1 MAVPGTAIV
10 PEPRGWRLLIVQLM
24 RTCATGVANAAS
36 QYATLIG
43 LVVGLGA
50 PPVPA
55 ALFSYLVG
63 GTLSYLLNYYW
74 VFGSAKDHRV
84 AAAQFLVVAGVGF
97 VLTGV
102 FMAALTGPLELHW
115 LLSQVVTTGLVV
127 VWSLGAN
134 RFWIFRTSG
143 SAHSAQREGRRIGG

>member
-1 MAVPGTAIV
+1 M
-10 PEPRGWRLLIVQLM
+10 RQLITQLM
-24 RTCATGVANAAS
+24 RTCAAGAANAAS

-43 LVVGLGA
+43 LVAGLDA

-55 ALFSYLVG
+55 ALASYLVG

-97 VLTGV
+97 VLTGL
-102 FMAALTGPLELHW
+102 FMAALTGPLGMHW
-115 LLSQVVTTGLVV
+115 LLSQFATTGLVV
-127 VWSLGAN
+127 MWSLGAN
-134 RFWIFRTSG
+134 RFWTFRAPGPVNS
-143 SAHSAQREGRRIGG
+143 R